1 MNGSLFASFMP
12 LLILAFL
19 AFLIIF
25 GIKKWSEKQFRN
37 QYGAGERQNRL
48 EEEIAELRYKVEE
61 LENQLK
67 EHIQLEKSEEQ

>member
-1 MNGSLFASFMP
+1 MNGSLVAAFMP

-25 GIKKWSEKQFRN
+25 GIKKWLEKQFRN
-37 QYGAGERQNRL
+37 QYGAAEQQNHL
-48 EEEIAELRYKVEE
+48 EEEIAELRWKVEE

-67 EHIQLEKSEEQ
+67 EHIRFEKDGES

>member
-48 EEEIAELRYKVEE
+48 EEEIAERYKVEE